1 MWIKQSTNKTD
12 KACICINEKELEK
25 GPNVQNSRDTNSNA
39 RLFTFK
45 ERTIVCEAIKVAP
58 SQTDFFK
65 SLKAGIRKTQ
75 GRDLKEKKTVNILS
89 PEQALSR
96 DQLAG
101 TLGEWQTSPKSVIP
115 EGCRGQN
122 IE

>member
-1 MWIKQSTNKTD
+1 M
-12 KACICINEKELEK
+12 
-25 GPNVQNSRDTNSNA
+25 QNSRDTDRNTG
-39 RLFTFK
+39 LFTFK
-45 ERTIVCEAIKVAP
+45 ERTTVCETIEVAP
-58 SQTDFFK
+58 TQTDLFI
-65 SLKAGIRKTQ
+65 SLKVGIRKTQ

-101 TLGEWQTSPKSVIP
+101 TLGELQTSPKSGIL
-115 EGCRGQN
+115 EGCGGQG